1 MSVQLQANKEPVK
14 VTPSQLFDEALP
26 KAIEMFQDQAT
37 QIKATYLINIFGE
50 GGGNWF
56 VDPKNAVVRVAD
68 NDEADCVLEMGVS
81 EFSDL
86 TTGKLDTSA
95 AIAAGKMR
103 FSGDPDQLIAF
114 GALLGG

>member
-14 VTPSQLFDEALP
+14 VTPSQIFDEALP
-26 KAIEMFQDQAT
+26 KAIEMFKEQAG
-37 QIKATYLINIFGE
+37 QINATYRINIFGD
-50 GGGNWF
+50 GGGHWF
-56 VDPKNAVVRVAD
+56 VDPKNGVVKAAS
-68 NDEADCVLEMGVS
+68 DEKSDCVLEMGVT

-86 TTGKLDTSA
+86 TSGKLDASA

-103 FSGDPDQLIAF
+103 FSGDPEQLIAF